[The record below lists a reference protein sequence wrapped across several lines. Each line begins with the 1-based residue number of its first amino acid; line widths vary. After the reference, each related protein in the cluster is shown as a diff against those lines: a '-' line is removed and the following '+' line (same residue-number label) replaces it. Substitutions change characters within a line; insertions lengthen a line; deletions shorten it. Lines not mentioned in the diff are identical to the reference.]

1 MQTRINENAEGQM
14 TNGPMDGL
22 MDYIRLFTP
31 EVVADE
37 VLWCIERLVTGG
49 DNIIDE
55 TEMTAICTMFQI
67 YRNINELSRIPP
79 IEQAPSKEQVNK
91 E

>member
-14 TNGPMDGL
+14 PNGPMDGL

-49 DNIIDE
+49 DQVIDE

-67 YRNINELSRIPP
+67 YRNINELSRMPQGERPP
-79 IEQAPSKEQVNK
+79 SDEWVGKG
-91 E
+91 